1 MTCFFD
7 VFILA
12 TLSIYLPSY
21 MDNDD
26 SSSQL
31 TSVTLLP
38 GNKMFC
44 HNFNHNLKTT
54 SPSNHETVFF
64 KFRKIKNL
72 FLTE

>member
-1 MTCFFD
+1 
-7 VFILA
+7 
-12 TLSIYLPSY
+12 